1 MTQEPTQPQISSLVL
16 IPAYN
21 AAVYLP
27 ELICRVKQ
35 FVCDSNLLVV
45 NDGSTDDTKKIL
57 ADLQVTNISL
67 PENFGK
73 GAALKAGFRY
83 AIEHEYRSVLTLD
96 ADMQHLP
103 EEIPNF
109 FAHDNGQRLLLGA
122 RTISLKTMPPHRW
135 LSNTL
140 TSLFISLYG
149 HRRVRDSQCGFRLI
163 PVSLLKRVPLEAE
176 GYDLESELLFKVIKL
191 PIEIQEI
198 PVTTKYGNEKS
209 FIRPVRDTGKF
220 IYHMWKSVWR

>member
-96 ADMQHLP
+96 ADM
-103 EEIPNF
+103 
-109 FAHDNGQRLLLGA
+109 LLLGA